1 MTILVTVW
9 LTCFGLLGVGVL
21 AILIEP
27 TKPSQPTYSS
37 IFSKAVMWLAV
48 ITMVVTFISI
58 LTIGF
63 YTGDI
68 KDWLLP

>member
-9 LTCFGLLGVGVL
+9 LTCLGLLGVGVL

-27 TKPSQPTYSS
+27 TNPSQPS
-37 IFSKAVMWLAV
+37 IFPKVVMWLAV

-68 KDWLLP
+68 KEWFRK